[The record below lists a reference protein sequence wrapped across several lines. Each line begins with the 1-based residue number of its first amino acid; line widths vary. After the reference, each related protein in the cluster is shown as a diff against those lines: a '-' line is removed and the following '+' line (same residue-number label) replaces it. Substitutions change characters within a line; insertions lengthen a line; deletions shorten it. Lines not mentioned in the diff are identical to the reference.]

1 MLDATNTN
9 GSSEVGM
16 IVIRNDAMEKMFI
29 KYCDRCDASLS
40 LSFVVSDDDD
50 DVGGTSALHSKRQI
64 I

>member
-9 GSSEVGM
+9 GSSEVDM
-16 IVIRNDAMEKMFI
+16 MVIRNDAMEKMLI
-29 KYCDRCDASLS
+29 KYCDSCDASP
-40 LSFVVSDDDD
+40 SFVVSADDDD